1 MASITALGI
10 LVWTAPATAEDF
22 SGTTLNALVLSQPS
36 QLDCLQKVA
45 TDFEASTGAKVQ
57 LVGQGYANLRDSAL
71 TAFVGGTGAYDVVS
85 VAYQWTGEFAGP
97 GYLAPLDDIADAP
110 GMIDRAKELYGQWN
124 GVQVAMPFNGE
135 AMLLFYRTDLLEA
148 AGIAPPKTWAEWT
161 AANEKLTGNG
171 QFGTAIMGLRE
182 QALTMWSN
190 RYWGLG
196 GGSLDPDKTGKVSI
210 DPAIAKAALEQLAR
224 DVKEFSPP
232 GALAY
237 GLPEASAQFLS
248 GNVAMV
254 EMWPSFLGPMTL
266 DPEGA
271 KAVLGKVAVAL
282 VPGGYPHS
290 GGWGLAVPAS
300 SGNQAAAKA
309 FIKLATSVETDGRCL
324 TETGKGPV
332 YASTYQTAKAYW
344 LPAQADAIANAQP
357 RSRGEEAGR
366 INDMFDEVVARFL
379 SGELTSDAAVAEMQ
393 SRLAQ

>member
-1 MASITALGI
+1 MMNTSRSKSRLASITALGI

-110 GMIDRAKELYGQWN
+110 GMIDRAKELYG
-124 GVQVAMPFNGE
+124 
-135 AMLLFYRTDLLEA
+135 
-148 AGIAPPKTWAEWT
+148 
-161 AANEKLTGNG
+161 NG

-254 EMWPSFLGPMTL
+254 EMWPSVLGPMTL

-300 SGNQAAAKA
+300 SGTQAAAKA